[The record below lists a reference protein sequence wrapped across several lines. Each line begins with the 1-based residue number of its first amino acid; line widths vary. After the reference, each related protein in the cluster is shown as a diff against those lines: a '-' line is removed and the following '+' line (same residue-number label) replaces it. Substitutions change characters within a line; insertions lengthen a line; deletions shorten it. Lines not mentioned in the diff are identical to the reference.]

1 MRFIPTNIHGM
12 LDYLLGALLIWAPW
26 LFGFA
31 DGSAAQWTAVALGTV
46 ILVES
51 VCTRYE
57 LGLIPLLEMPTH
69 LAMDVVLGIGLAVS
83 PWLFGFAPHVWIPH
97 LVLGL
102 LAVGTGLLTEPYPR
116 SLVAPISWSV
126 RTSAGA

>member
-1 MRFIPTNIHGM
+1 MRFIPTSIHGV
-12 LDYLLGALLIWAPW
+12 LDYFLGALLIWAPW
-26 LFGFA
+26 LLGFA
-31 DGSAAQWTAVALGTV
+31 DGAAAQWTSVALGTM

-51 VCTRYE
+51 ICTRYE
-57 LGLIPLLEMPTH
+57 LGLIPLLEMPMH
-69 LAMDVVLGIGLAVS
+69 LAMDVMLGIGLAIS
-83 PWLFGFAPHVWIPH
+83 PWLFGFAPYEWIPH
-97 LVLGL
+97 LVFGL